1 MVSIA
6 PEQVTKRHPGDVLGV
21 QAVDLPI
28 VHGELMVRVEPS
40 ECGNRPT
47 FA

>member
-6 PEQVTKRHPGDVLGV
+6 PEQVTKRYPGDVLGV
-21 QAVDLPI
+21 QAVDLRSST
-28 VHGELMVRVEPS
+28 GELMVRVEPS

>member
-1 MVSIA
+1 MVSVA
-6 PEQVTKRHPGDVLGV
+6 PEQVTKRYPGDVLGV

-28 VHGELMVRVEPS
+28 VDSELMVRVGPS
-40 ECGNRPT
+40 ECGNPPS